1 MLSKHVQGAAMAA
14 WTWTIRT
21 MRAWVTWLQVWRAF
35 TKSKATQISSLGRP
49 IKYLYSCHFDSFL
62 NRADYWALAGIVAVD
77 KGIEISNVECGNAD
91 DCLVPQS
98 GLVFQWGR
106 QVSDNISLCTSFFV
120 LWKDCSTS
128 PNTAIDVGLPGSLLD
143 HAGVMSFFFNGCLKL
158 NFVFHRR
165 LSPRV
170 WLWRERNCRLDGSTH
185 PWPGRH

>member
-1 MLSKHVQGAAMAA
+1 
-14 WTWTIRT
+14 
-21 MRAWVTWLQVWRAF
+21 MRAWVTWLEVWRAF

-106 QVSDNISLCTSFFV
+106 QVSDNISLSV
-120 LWKDCSTS
+120 LNSLYFERIAALLRTPPSMWACQEVSSTTLES
-128 PNTAIDVGLPGSLLD
+128 
-143 HAGVMSFFFNGCLKL
+143 
-158 NFVFHRR
+158 
-165 LSPRV
+165 
-170 WLWRERNCRLDGSTH
+170 
-185 PWPGRH
+185 